1 VRLHQVTRQEYNELL
16 RLTQGKE
23 EVSEARLLSSS
34 IAGIKGLA
42 SGLAAY
48 PQPIYNPQPQPP
60 IGPYPPPIYGSNGY
74 PYLDLQALLAQENAI
89 KDNEKAEA
97 DDDLESDEDSYESE
111 DEDDYRYKKRYYSQ
125 KPLYLQETY
134 NN

>member
-1 VRLHQVTRQEYNELL
+1 
-16 RLTQGKE
+16 
-23 EVSEARLLSSS
+23 
-34 IAGIKGLA
+34 
-42 SGLAAY
+42 
-48 PQPIYNPQPQPP
+48 
-60 IGPYPPPIYGSNGY
+60 
-74 PYLDLQALLAQENAI
+74 LDLQALLAQENAI